1 MNASPRSLALAWG
14 LGGGVLAALVMVV
27 PELLARPDAGRLA
40 EYAGLAAG
48 LIAVHLGTRAAARED
63 SGFGARLANA
73 TLLAASVSLIAGL
86 GLYAL
91 FAGLRPGL
99 LAARLSAY
107 QQSVSTSG
115 APAER
120 IARELAR
127 LAASRAEY
135 LDAGYQALSSASTL
149 FFFAM
154 LLGGYGA
161 WRAHLVGRLRRQGPG
176 QR

>member
-1 MNASPRSLALAWG
+1 MNATPRSLALAWG

-27 PELLARPDAGRLA
+27 PELLARPGGGRLA
-40 EYAGLAAG
+40 GYAGLAAG
-48 LIAVHLGTRAAARED
+48 LIAVHLGTRAATTAD
-63 SGFGARLANA
+63 AGFGARLVNA
-73 TLLAASVSLIAGL
+73 ALLAASVSLLAGL
-86 GLYAL
+86 GLYGL
-91 FAGLRPGL
+91 FARLRPEL
-99 LAARLSAY
+99 LAARFSAY
-107 QQSVSTSG
+107 QQSVAASG

-127 LAASRAEY
+127 LAASRAQY

-149 FFFAM
+149 FFFGM

-161 WRAHLVGRLRRQGPG
+161 WRAHRLGRLRWQAPA